1 MSELSRGIALDC
13 LSYHK
18 NLAILIKN
26 LVDMGKCAKVGG
38 RAAGEGVEAV
48 LRSTGI
54 AGNAARIG
62 GFAMSAVSI
71 FAR

>member
-1 MSELSRGIALDC
+1 MD
-13 LSYHK
+13 
-18 NLAILIKN
+18 
-26 LVDMGKCAKVGG
+26 VGKCAKAGG
-38 RAAGEGVEAV
+38 RVATTAAGEGVEAV

-62 GFAMSAVSI
+62 GFAISAVSN